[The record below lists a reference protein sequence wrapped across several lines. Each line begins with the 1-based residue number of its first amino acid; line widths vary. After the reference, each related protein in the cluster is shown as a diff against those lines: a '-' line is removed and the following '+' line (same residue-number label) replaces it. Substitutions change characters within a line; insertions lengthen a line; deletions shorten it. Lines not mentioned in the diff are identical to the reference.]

1 MSFFLDTAYFRGRTS
16 FFRLIHLWRPITPV
30 KNVTRPISPTFSES
44 SGRQLSHGPSLDIG
58 FFEQILRNERFMKKI
73 FFLHFFIAA
82 PQKNSSGRQS
92 DNFEDWRL
100 PHSSFRSLCS
110 TFFKTLVE
118 LNDTSKIVGLSPL
131 RSWMIQDRV
140 PQNWCF
146 WTTFLDKMFCFIN
159 LTPQTPPSVIHGWK
173 ATDLLYEMVKTKK
186 NIFSSCEASDFRWRS
201 QTDFLHD
208 LEARLIF

>member
-1 MSFFLDTAYFRGRTS
+1 MTKVGIELLGQLKKTRPQYRFLGPETNSQVFKHGWDDVLFVSDLKTQNCGRVFFFDTAYFRWRIS

-73 FFLHFFIAA
+73 VFLHFFIAA

-118 LNDTSKIVGLSPL
+118 VNDTSKIVGLSPL

-146 WTTFLDKMFCFIN
+146 
-159 LTPQTPPSVIHGWK
+159 
-173 ATDLLYEMVKTKK
+173 
-186 NIFSSCEASDFRWRS
+186 
-201 QTDFLHD
+201 
-208 LEARLIF
+208 

>member
-1 MSFFLDTAYFRGRTS
+1 MVGRTCYSFRTSKLKIVAVSLFFDTAYFRWRIS

-58 FFEQILRNERFMKKI
+58 FFEQILGNERFMKKI
-73 FFLHFFIAA
+73 VFLHFFIAA

-131 RSWMIQDRV
+131 RSWMIQDRCR
-140 PQNWCF
+140 QNWCF
-146 WTTFLDKMFCFIN
+146 
-159 LTPQTPPSVIHGWK
+159 
-173 ATDLLYEMVKTKK
+173 
-186 NIFSSCEASDFRWRS
+186 
-201 QTDFLHD
+201 
-208 LEARLIF
+208 